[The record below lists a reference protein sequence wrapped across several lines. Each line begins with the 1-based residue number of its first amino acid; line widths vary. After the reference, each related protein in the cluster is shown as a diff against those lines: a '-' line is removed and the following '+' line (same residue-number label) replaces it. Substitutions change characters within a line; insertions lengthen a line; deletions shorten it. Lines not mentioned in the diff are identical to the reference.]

1 MVPVV
6 CAVSVTVVDGEVLSV
21 ATNDV
26 PAVSVSLAVPT
37 TVMVSPAL
45 YDPSAE
51 ELLKAVMVGAVVSIV
66 KLSADDVD
74 STLED
79 SRIVVDL
86 AVAENVPAVSAVVVQ
101 DQSPV
106 VSLVA
111 VHVPLAAPLM
121 KSCIEEPTGAV
132 PENVRVVFL
141 VMSSELEA
149 PRESDETSR
158 SGVEVP
164 GSAYRMMTT
173 PDPPFPP
180 KPWPLPEATASQ

>member
-1 MVPVV
+1 
-6 CAVSVTVVDGEVLSV
+6 
-21 ATNDV
+21 
-26 PAVSVSLAVPT
+26 
-37 TVMVSPAL
+37 
-45 YDPSAE
+45 
-51 ELLKAVMVGAVVSIV
+51 
-66 KLSADDVD
+66 
-74 STLED
+74 
-79 SRIVVDL
+79 
-86 AVAENVPAVSAVVVQ
+86 
-101 DQSPV
+101 
-106 VSLVA
+106 
-111 VHVPLAAPLM
+111 M